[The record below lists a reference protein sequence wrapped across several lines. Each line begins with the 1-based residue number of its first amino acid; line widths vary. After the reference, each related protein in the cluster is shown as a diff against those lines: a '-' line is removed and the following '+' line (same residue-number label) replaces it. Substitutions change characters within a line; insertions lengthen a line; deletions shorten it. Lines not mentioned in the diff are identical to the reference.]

1 LPSLRTGD
9 ELIFHEYLILVLHWG
24 SAFSLAQRTFL
35 NLAGMAYATYTGSK
49 GYAWYAT
56 SYVSAID
63 PATHKVVTMAEAV
76 ILYVLPGSSG
86 KAATV
91 SATVGRGDFAALI
104 EAAVN

>member
-1 LPSLRTGD
+1 
-9 ELIFHEYLILVLHWG
+9 V
-24 SAFSLAQRTFL
+24 
-35 NLAGMAYATYTGSK
+35 SK

-76 ILYVLPGSSG
+76 ILYVLPSSSG
-86 KAATV
+86 KTATV

-104 EAAVN
+104 EAPTK